1 MKRQVETILPTDWGH
16 YRILAYAD
24 SETEPL
30 PHIALI
36 HEEAQLDFTVLVR
49 IHSECMT
56 GDIFHSK
63 RCDCGEQLAKSM
75 SMIQEQKGILIYL
88 RQEGRNIG
96 LINKLKA
103 YQLQDKGMDTYEAN
117 VKLGFKYDER
127 KYDIALDILKDIG
140 VNQVRLVTNNPLK
153 IDAFEQSSIK
163 IVERIPLIVKSNIH
177 NKKYL
182 KSKNDL
188 MNHMLKL

>member
-1 MKRQVETILPTDWGH
+1 MKRQIETLLPTDWGD
-16 YRILAYAD
+16 YRILAYAV
-24 SETEPL
+24 SEDEVL
-30 PHIALI
+30 PHIALV
-36 HEEAQLDFTVLVR
+36 HVEAELNSAVLVR

-56 GDIFHSK
+56 GDIFHSR
-63 RCDCGEQLAKSM
+63 RCDCGEQLSTSM
-75 SMIQEQKGILIYL
+75 SMIEDKKGILIYL

-103 YQLQDKGMDTYEAN
+103 YQLQDQGLDTYEAN

-140 VNQVRLVTNNPLK
+140 VNQIRLITNNPLK
-153 IDAFEQSSIK
+153 IDAFDNSSIK
-163 IVERIPLIVKSNIH
+163 IEERIPLIVKSNIH

>member
-1 MKRQVETILPTDWGH
+1 MKRQIETTLPTDWGD

-24 SETEPL
+24 KEDEIL
-30 PHIALI
+30 PHIALVHTQADLLSPI
-36 HEEAQLDFTVLVR
+36 IVR

-56 GDIFHSK
+56 GDIFHSQ
-63 RCDCGEQLAKSM
+63 RCDCGEQLSTSM
-75 SMIQEQKGILIYL
+75 SIIEENKGILIYL

-96 LINKLKA
+96 LLNKLRA
-103 YQLQDKGMDTYEAN
+103 YQLQDQGLDTYAAN

-127 KYDIALDILKDIG
+127 KYDIALDILQDIG
-140 VNQVRLVTNNPLK
+140 VERVRLITNNPLK

-163 IVERIPLIVKSNIH
+163 IEERIPLIVKSNKH
-177 NKKYL
+177 NKNYL
-182 KSKNDL
+182 KSKNDM